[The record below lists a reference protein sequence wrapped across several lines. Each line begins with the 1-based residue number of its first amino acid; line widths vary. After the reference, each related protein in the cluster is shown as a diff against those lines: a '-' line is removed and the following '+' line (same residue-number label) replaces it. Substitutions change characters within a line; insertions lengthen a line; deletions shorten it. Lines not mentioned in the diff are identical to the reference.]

1 MKSTTYALIA
11 VAAIAAFAL
20 LREHW
25 SHVAGYFNKIS
36 HGTVVFGPGD
46 FSVDDA
52 DYFRVHGHGII
63 NAIMGT
69 HFSRYRVKSCRI
81 ER

>member
-1 MKSTTYALIA
+1 MEIA
-11 VAAIAAFAL
+11 SFNTGFS
-20 LREHW
+20 R
-25 SHVAGYFNKIS
+25 YFNKIS

-63 NAIMGT
+63 NAIT
-69 HFSRYRVKSCRI
+69 
-81 ER
+81 